1 VAPEFFSICYTA
13 KLIWEN
19 GSMKSKNRNGM
30 AAGLGLIIAI
40 SFAGGQTSPT
50 KPATSK
56 TRLTD
61 EAYKN
66 IQVLKGVPADQLI
79 PAMQFITYSL
89 GVECSF
95 CHVEGAPEKDD
106 KKPKQTARKMMQM
119 MFAVNQEDFER
130 KREVTCYSCHHGS
143 SHPVSTP
150 MIAEAG
156 AQVAPGQ
163 VQEQEEDEHGPIPP
177 DVPPA
182 EQIFAKYLDALGG
195 APAIGKLSTR
205 AEKGTINLGGRVFP
219 VDIFSKVPDKRM
231 SIIHLPNGDNTTAY
245 DGNSGWTSAPNRP
258 VHDLTAGEMAS
269 SRAEVDLQLPLHI
282 KQLFSELRPGK
293 PEKIGDHDVY
303 VVSGINTG
311 EPPVK
316 FYFDEHS
323 GLLLRVLRYVDSPLG
338 RNPTQTDYADYR
350 DQGGVK
356 IPFQRII
363 ARPGSRVTIQIE
375 EAHDNV
381 AVDDSKFARP
391 ADSPSPKTP
400 SP

>member
-1 VAPEFFSICYTA
+1 
-13 KLIWEN
+13 
-19 GSMKSKNRNGM
+19 
-30 AAGLGLIIAI
+30 
-40 SFAGGQTSPT
+40 
-50 KPATSK
+50 
-56 TRLTD
+56 
-61 EAYKN
+61 
-66 IQVLKGVPADQLI
+66 
-79 PAMQFITYSL
+79 
-89 GVECSF
+89 
-95 CHVEGAPEKDD
+95 
-106 KKPKQTARKMMQM
+106 
-119 MFAVNQEDFER
+119 
-130 KREVTCYSCHHGS
+130 
-143 SHPVSTP
+143 